1 MNLTEMDDTD
11 AKRIVDFAAGLVFA
25 TYGSMERI
33 TKKVFLLS
41 PANVDLRDAPAV
53 RQARDGFFNQ
63 SWAHLSTL
71 LSFLATV
78 LWLYMLVLIGRL
90 IFDWVQVFSRDWEPS
105 GPLLI
110 IAEVIYTVTDPPINF
125 LRRFIP
131 PLKLG
136 QVSLDLSFLVLILGL
151 AIVMGILNSLALTV

>member
-1 MNLTEMDDTD
+1 
-11 AKRIVDFAAGLVFA
+11 
-25 TYGSMERI
+25 
-33 TKKVFLLS
+33 
-41 PANVDLRDAPAV
+41 
-53 RQARDGFFNQ
+53 
-63 SWAHLSTL
+63 
-71 LSFLATV
+71 
-78 LWLYMLVLIGRL
+78 MLVLIGRL

-110 IAEVIYTVTDPPINF
+110 IAEAVYTVTDPPINF